1 MPATRSSATREW
13 RSLAPS
19 HDGAATS
26 PMAGKSARTL
36 RIESEL
42 QRVLSDLIRR
52 EVRDPRVGAVTITA
66 VSAMQDMSAVRILF
80 VPFGGAH
87 STEEVLAGLTRAAGF
102 LRGEVGRRLGL
113 RHAPKLEFEFDVSIE
128 RADRLTHL
136 IDTAVRKDQS
146 SHKDDEPA

>member
-1 MPATRSSATREW
+1 
-13 RSLAPS
+13 
-19 HDGAATS
+19 
-26 PMAGKSARTL
+26 MAGKSARTL

-66 VSAMQDMSAVRILF
+66 VSARQDMSSVRVLF

-87 STEEVLAGLTRAAGF
+87 STEEVQAGLNRAAGF

-128 RADRLTHL
+128 RADRLTSL
-136 IDTAVRKDQS
+136 IDTAVRKDQT

>member
-1 MPATRSSATREW
+1 
-13 RSLAPS
+13 
-19 HDGAATS
+19 
-26 PMAGKSARTL
+26 MAGKSARTL

-52 EVRDPRVGAVTITA
+52 ELRDPRVGAVTITA
-66 VSAMQDMSAVRILF
+66 VSALQDMSAVRVLF

-87 STEEVLAGLTRAAGF
+87 STEEVQAGLNRAAGF

-113 RHAPKLEFEFDVSIE
+113 RHAPKLEFEFDASIE
-128 RADRLTHL
+128 RADRLTNL

-146 SHKDDEPA
+146 AHKDDEPA